1 MKEEIEYEE
10 VIELKKVKD
19 WSLDYRRLAISYYRV
34 SVYLAS
40 DILENSNNPR
50 ILDTVF
56 PVSLFLARQGIELLC
71 KSLIL
76 KEISIEN
83 SLILFKE
90 NGHNIYNLWQK
101 YKEINPSIDNER
113 FKKLSIYFETINK
126 YNDANSDLWRYPL
139 FEELND
145 NQEKLKILNGKTI
158 SIKRTFGSLSKV
170 FSLLLDLNDMSEKL
184 EPYIAFI
191 NEKEDALSNCYLWE
205 NYEKGEQYTG
215 RAIGYIKAAKMIFS
229 NELLIDEKI
238 YPLACVL
245 RQGIE
250 LLLKDYLAS
259 NFCEFYHNHHVGSA
273 KHGAGKKVIDS
284 LKEKVP
290 KIEWRELNIIRKM
303 LEQIDE
309 LDREGNKF
317 RYPTSLDF
325 FNKTTITI
333 RNMDIDVLY
342 SYVISIA
349 EYFDYLSYLIW
360 AEKIKSKRQN

>member
-1 MKEEIEYEE
+1 MKEEIKYEKE
-10 VIELKKVKD
+10 IELKKAED
-19 WSLDYRRLAISYYRV
+19 WALDYRRLAISYYKV
-34 SVYLAS
+34 SVYLVN
-40 DILENSNNPR
+40 DMLENSDNPR

-76 KEISIEN
+76 REISTRD
-83 SLILFKE
+83 SLILFKK

-101 YKEINPSIDNER
+101 YKEISPSIDNEE

-139 FEELND
+139 FEESND
-145 NQEKLKILNGKTI
+145 NQEKLKVLNGKTI

-170 FSLLLDLNDMSEKL
+170 FNLLLNLNDMSENL

-191 NEKEDALSNCYLWE
+191 NEKEDALSNCHLWE
-205 NYEKGEQYTG
+205 EYENGKQYTG
-215 RAIGYIKAAKMIFS
+215 RVIGYINAAKMIFL
-229 NELLIDEKI
+229 NKLLIDEKEK
-238 YPLACVL
+238 PLACVL

-259 NFCEFYHNHHVGSA
+259 NFCEFHHNHHVGSA
-273 KHGAGKKVIDS
+273 KQGAGKKVIDS
-284 LKEKVP
+284 LRECMP
-290 KIEWRELNIIRKM
+290 QIERRELDTIEKM
-303 LEQIDE
+303 LEQIDK
-309 LDREGNKF
+309 LDRKGNKF
-317 RYPTSLDF
+317 RYPTSLNF

-349 EYFDYLSYLIW
+349 EYFDCLSYLVWIG
-360 AEKIKSKRQN
+360 EVKSKR